1 VVVAVED
8 VEEDVAVEGE
18 EDVAVEGEEDEE
30 VEREECE
37 EVASMILQKHRRA
50 MVLRHFKG
58 TRSLLI
64 KG

>member
-1 VVVAVED
+1 VVAVED
-8 VEEDVAVEGE
+8 VE

-50 MVLRHFKG
+50 MVLLHFKG